1 MKLLLDTHVYL
12 WCRTEPSRL
21 SAKERA
27 ALRDPGNELFLSVAS
42 AWEIEIKRA
51 IGNLDAPDDW
61 MERTSEFGV
70 QWLPVRAEHV
80 RALRLLPP
88 LHRDPF
94 DRILVAQS
102 RVENLRLV
110 THDPLVRKYLAPESR
125 TRP

>member
-12 WCRTEPSRL
+12 WSRTEPARL

-27 ALRDPGNELFLSVAS
+27 AIRDPANELLLSVAS

-51 IGNLDAPDDW
+51 IGKLDAPDDW
-61 MERTSEFGV
+61 MERTAEFGV

-88 LHRDPF
+88 HHRDPF

-110 THDPLVRKYLAPESR
+110 THDPLVLRYLRASAR
-125 TRP
+125 

>member
-12 WCRTEPSRL
+12 WCRTEPARL

-27 ALRDPGNELFLSVAS
+27 AIRDPANELLLSVAS

-51 IGNLDAPDDW
+51 IGKLDAPDDW
-61 MERTSEFGV
+61 MERTAEFGV

-88 LHRDPF
+88 HHRDPF

-110 THDPLVRKYLAPESR
+110 THDPLVLRYLPASAR
-125 TRP
+125 

>member
-1 MKLLLDTHVYL
+1 VRLLLDTHVYL
-12 WCRTEPSRL
+12 WSRTEPSRL

-27 ALRDPGNELFLSVAS
+27 AIRDPANELLLSVAS

-51 IGNLDAPDDW
+51 IGKLDAPDDW
-61 MERTSEFGV
+61 MERTAEFGV

-88 LHRDPF
+88 HHRDPF

-110 THDPLVRKYLAPESR
+110 THDPLVLRYLRASAR
-125 TRP
+125 

>member
-12 WCRTEPSRL
+12 WSRTEPARL

-27 ALRDPGNELFLSVAS
+27 AIRDPANELLLSVAS

-51 IGNLDAPDDW
+51 IGKLDAPDDW
-61 MERTSEFGV
+61 MERTAEFGV

-88 LHRDPF
+88 HHRDPF

-110 THDPLVRKYLAPESR
+110 THDPLVLRYLRDSAR
-125 TRP
+125 

>member
-12 WCRTEPSRL
+12 WSRTEPSRL
-21 SAKERA
+21 AAKERA
-27 ALRDPGNELFLSVAS
+27 ALRDRGNELFLSVAS

-51 IGNLDAPDDW
+51 LGKLEAPDNW
-61 MERTSEFGV
+61 MERTEEFGV

-88 LHRDPF
+88 IHRDPF

-102 RVENLRLV
+102 RIENLLLV
-110 THDPLVRKYLAPESR
+110 THDPFVRRYLPRSAI
-125 TRP
+125 

>member
-12 WCRTEPSRL
+12 WCRSEPRRL
-21 SAKERA
+21 SAADRA
-27 ALRDPGNELFLSVAS
+27 AIRDPANELFFSVAS

-51 IGNLDAPDDW
+51 IGKLDAPDDW

-110 THDPLVRKYLAPESR
+110 THDPLVRKYLVPESR

>member
-12 WCRTEPSRL
+12 WGRTEPSRL
-21 SAKERA
+21 AAKERA
-27 ALRDPGNELFLSVAS
+27 ALRDRGNELFLSVAS

-51 IGNLDAPDDW
+51 LGKLEAPDDW
-61 MERTSEFGV
+61 MERTEEFGV

-88 LHRDPF
+88 IHRDPF

-102 RVENLRLV
+102 RIEGLLLV
-110 THDPLVRKYLAPESR
+110 THDPFVRRYLPRSAI
-125 TRP
+125 